1 MQFQNRLAEEF
12 MERDLLEHFLT
23 EDVYI
28 RYTSWQI
35 AMIIF
40 TLWLHATDI
49 TIGTDLYPGKGNH
62 YPEKCESEYP

>member
-23 EDVYI
+23 QSLYI

-35 AMIIF
+35 VMIIF
-40 TLWLHATDI
+40 TLWCLHDNDI

-62 YPEKCESEYP
+62 YPE